1 MTYCIQF
8 IKEDFTNVRKTKAKQ
23 KKRMIDST
31 SKLQE
36 HEGLKQS

>member
-1 MTYCIQF
+1 MQF

-31 SKLQE
+31 SKLQDMRD
-36 HEGLKQS
+36 